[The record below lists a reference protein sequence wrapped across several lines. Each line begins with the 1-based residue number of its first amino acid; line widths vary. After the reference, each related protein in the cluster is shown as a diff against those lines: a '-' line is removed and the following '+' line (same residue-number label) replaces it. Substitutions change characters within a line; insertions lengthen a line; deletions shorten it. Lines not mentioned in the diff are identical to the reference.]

1 MREGEPPLPA
11 GPLSGLFL
19 IGRDSRGNW
28 VVQDTSGLRGG
39 LFVDRVQ
46 AVKFAMSESGN
57 RPRAVIMVP
66 GVLEL
71 DLSAGPAGGQ
81 RRLVA

>member
-1 MREGEPPLPA
+1 MRNGEPPSGA
-11 GPLSGLFL
+11 ASGLFL
-19 IGRDSRGNW
+19 IGRNSRGNW
-28 VVQDTSGLRGG
+28 VVQESSGLRGG

-46 AVKFAMSESGN
+46 AVKFARSESGN
-57 RPRAVIMVP
+57 RPHAVITVP

-71 DLSAGPAGGQ
+71 DLNVRPAGEE

>member
-1 MREGEPPLPA
+1 MRNGEPP
-11 GPLSGLFL
+11 SGAASGVFL
-19 IGRDSRGNW
+19 IGRNSRGNW
-28 VVQDTSGLRGG
+28 VVQDSSGLRGG

-57 RPRAVIMVP
+57 RPQAVITVP

-71 DLSAGPAGGQ
+71 DLNARPAGGQ

>member
-1 MREGEPPLPA
+1 MKNGEPPSGA
-11 GPLSGLFL
+11 ASGLFL
-19 IGRDSRGNW
+19 IGRNSRGNW
-28 VVQDTSGLRGG
+28 VAQDSGGLRGG

-46 AVKFAMSESGN
+46 AVKFAMSESGK
-57 RPRAVIMVP
+57 RPQAVVITVP

-71 DLSAGPAGGQ
+71 DLNARPVGGQ